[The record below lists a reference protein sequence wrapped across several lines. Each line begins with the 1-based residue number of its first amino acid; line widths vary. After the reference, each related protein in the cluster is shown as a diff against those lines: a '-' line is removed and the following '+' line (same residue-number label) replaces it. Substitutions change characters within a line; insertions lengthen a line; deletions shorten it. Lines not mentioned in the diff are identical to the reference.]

1 MNSNSKIPVTVLSG
15 YLGAGKTT
23 LLNHLLSNRDGL
35 RIAVIVNDMS
45 EINVDS
51 MLVQHNGFSR
61 TEEKLVELSNGCICC
76 TLREDLMIE
85 VEKLVKQGEIDYI
98 LIESTG
104 ISEPIPVAQTF
115 TYIDEEVGIDLTGIC
130 TLDTMVTV
138 VDAYRFWVDYES
150 GETLL
155 DRKQTDDL
163 LDVRDIS
170 DLLMDQLEFAN
181 IIVVNKMD
189 LVTEEY
195 KEEFVAFLR
204 KVNPDAEIILTEFG
218 RVEPSKL
225 LNRQLFNFE
234 KSSEGAGWI
243 KELNEEHV
251 PETDEY
257 GITSFVYRRN
267 RPFHPER
274 WHEWLTAF
282 PQEIV
287 RAKGFFW
294 LATRPEMAGLFSQAG
309 SSLVFQ
315 GAGQWVAALPK
326 MQQRAILDEDP
337 ILLKR
342 WDPVYGDRQ
351 TELVLIGL
359 DMDREEVETSLDSC
373 LLTDEEMLLD
383 WTEFTDELPQFQG

>member
-1 MNSNSKIPVTVLSG
+1 
-15 YLGAGKTT
+15 
-23 LLNHLLSNRDGL
+23 
-35 RIAVIVNDMS
+35 
-45 EINVDS
+45 
-51 MLVQHNGFSR
+51 
-61 TEEKLVELSNGCICC
+61 
-76 TLREDLMIE
+76 MIE
-85 VEKLVKQGEIDYI
+85 VEKLVKKGEIDYI

-155 DRKQTDDL
+155 DRKQTDAL

-170 DLLMDQLEFAN
+170 DLLMDQLEFVN

-315 GAGQWVAALPK
+315 GAGQWVAALPEI
-326 MQQRAILDEDP
+326 QQRAILDDDP
-337 ILLKR
+337 VLLKR

-359 DMDREEVETSLDSC
+359 DMDREEVETSLDRC
-373 LLTDEEMLLD
+373 LLMDDEMLVD
-383 WTEFTDELPQFQG
+383 WSEFTDELPQFQG

>member
-1 MNSNSKIPVTVLSG
+1 MNTKKIPVTVLSG

-23 LLNHLLSNRDGL
+23 LLTHLLANRENL

-45 EINVDS
+45 EINIDAK
-51 MLVQHNGFSR
+51 LLDNNGFSR

-76 TLREDLMIE
+76 TLREDLIIE

-98 LIESTG
+98 VIESTG

-115 TYIDEEVGIDLTGIC
+115 TYIDEELGIDLTEIC

-138 VDAYRFWVDYES
+138 VDAYRFWQDYES

-155 DRKQTDDL
+155 ERQQTDDPN
-163 LDVRDIS
+163 DQRDIS

-181 IIVVNKMD
+181 IIVVNKID
-189 LVTEEY
+189 LIEKEYEEA
-195 KEEFVAFLR
+195 FVAFLR
-204 KVNPDAEIILTEFG
+204 KVNPDAEVVLSTFG
-218 RVEPSKL
+218 KVAPSKL
-225 LNRQLFNFE
+225 LHRQLFDFE

-257 GITSFVYRRN
+257 GITSFVYRRR
-267 RPFHPER
+267 RPFHPAR
-274 WHEWLTAF
+274 WHAWLTTF

-294 LATRPEMAGLFSQAG
+294 LATRPDMSGIFSQAG

-315 GAGQWVAALPK
+315 AAGQWVAALPK
-326 MQQRAILDEDP
+326 QEQEAIFQEDP
-337 ILLKR
+337 HLLER
-342 WDPVYGDRQ
+342 WDDTYGDRLN
-351 TELVLIGL
+351 ELVFIGL
-359 DMDREEVETSLDSC
+359 DMDQTEIEHNLDKC
-373 LLTDEEMLLD
+373 LLTDEEMTLNWSTFKD
-383 WTEFTDELPQFQG
+383 DLPKF